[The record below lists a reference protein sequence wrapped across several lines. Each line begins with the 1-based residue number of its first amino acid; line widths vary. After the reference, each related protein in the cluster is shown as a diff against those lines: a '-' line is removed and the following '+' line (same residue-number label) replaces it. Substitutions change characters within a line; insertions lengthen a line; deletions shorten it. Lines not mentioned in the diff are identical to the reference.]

1 MDRAFSRERP
11 VTDTQQTWSAMSH
24 PLSLRSVLSLSCTL
38 TAVALLG
45 ASAAAGCGS
54 AGATIDD
61 VGSEPDASA
70 GTSRDAGRE
79 PEVDGAAPD
88 KLDGAAADLDANA
101 RKDGP
106 KTLPDGALVTYV
118 SLGTAAS
125 FVVLSGET
133 ITNTGFTIINGNVGL
148 YPGSGITGFP
158 PGVVNGVVHDTDA
171 VAAKAKQDLND
182 AYADASKRSG
192 APIPLSGD
200 LGGMTLTPGLYVSAT
215 SIELTSGDLT
225 LDALGDEDAIWV
237 FQIGTTFV
245 SNVGRKVLL
254 VGNAREDNVFWNV
267 GTSATIGVGSVMV
280 GNFLTQTSIS
290 VQTGASMEGR
300 FLTQTGSVT
309 FDSNKVNRPKPVH

>member
-1 MDRAFSRERP
+1 MN
-11 VTDTQQTWSAMSH
+11 H

-38 TAVALLG
+38 TVVALLG

-54 AGATIDD
+54 DGATEA
-61 VGSEPDASA
+61 VGAAPDAGDESSLA
-70 GTSRDAGRE
+70 VGPATEA
-79 PEVDGAAPD
+79 DGAAPNEV
-88 KLDGAAADLDANA
+88 DGAAADLDAHA
-101 RKDGP
+101 LKDGP

-118 SLGTAAS
+118 SLGTAGS

-133 ITNTGFTIINGNVGL
+133 ITNTGFTVINGNVGL

-158 PGVVNGVVHDTDA
+158 PGIVNGVVHDTDA

-215 SIELTSGDLT
+215 SIELTSGDLM
-225 LDALGDEDAIWV
+225 LNALGDEDAIWV

-254 VGNAREDNVFWNV
+254 IGNARHDNVFWNV
-267 GTSATIGVGSVMV
+267 GTSATIGVGSTMV
-280 GNFLTQTSIS
+280 GNFLTQISIS
-290 VQTGASMEGR
+290 VQTGATMEGR

-309 FDSNKVNRPKPVH
+309 FDSNTVNRPKPVH

>member
-1 MDRAFSRERP
+1 M
-11 VTDTQQTWSAMSH
+11 QQAWSAMNH
-24 PLSLRSVLSLSCTL
+24 PRSVRSVLTLTCTL
-38 TAVALLG
+38 TVVALLG
-45 ASAAAGCGS
+45 AIASAGCGTD
-54 AGATIDD
+54 GATEI
-61 VGSEPDASA
+61 GSELDAGDGSSLDASR
-70 GTSRDAGRE
+70 GTE
-79 PEVDGAAPD
+79 NDGAGPGN
-88 KLDGAAADLDANA
+88 LDGAAEDLDAKA

-106 KTLPDGALVTYV
+106 KTLPDGGLVTYV
-118 SLGTAAS
+118 SLGTAGS

-158 PGVVNGVVHDTDA
+158 PGVVNGVVHNTDA

-182 AYADASKRSG
+182 AYADASGRSG
-192 APIPLSGD
+192 APVPLSGD

-215 SIELTSGDLT
+215 SIELTSGDLV
-225 LDALGDEDAIWV
+225 LDASGDEDAIWV

-254 VGNAREDNVFWNV
+254 IGNARHDNVFWNV

-280 GNFLTQTSIS
+280 GNFLTQISIS